1 MKTNMYKPIEWV
13 VCMLLACVWVACSE
27 NNEVPEIERILYG
40 ELEVCVRNEFD
51 QNLEGAKV
59 ASGSI
64 SATTNKEGVCR
75 ILALTEGTH
84 KIEVSKEGFVGTT
97 EQVTL
102 KYGVP
107 EYLTVKLK
115 AGDTALSVDQ
125 TELKFQRKGG
135 KQEIS
140 IESNVGWTVEASDDW
155 ITLNVKDG
163 GGNAKVEVQ
172 VEENNDSVR
181 RGEVIIT
188 AGDKKKTVNV
198 LQAEP
203 IRIMDIR
210 YELGSDG
217 ISDFFEIDYNMPIFL
232 DGKIEEPWNTSTE
245 FQPVSLNERK
255 TLRLNY
261 DHLWLGGE
269 YTFTIPVKNEDGD
282 TYNDPVTIKVYTS
295 KWRYEGRFRFFHLDN
310 DGKTAWA
317 TTREPNRLLQISLED
332 GSIVK
337 SFDLPRAPGDFT
349 VNPYNGLLYVTFTD
363 QLFSEYHSAIAVID
377 PKTGKWVH
385 EIPFDFMDDEQYP
398 MIYPFDIEFTK
409 QGWGMV
415 LVCSKHT
422 SGHLWCYMD
431 SADDHRIIRSP
442 EITDSFGEVHPNYDQ
457 TKLVTFSPFNIAEMF
472 SVDGVDSQPTPYKF
486 TKYTYGN
493 FTRKVFHRKR
503 NSLFFAAPPYFQFI
517 LDVDTDTYSELTY
530 ASSFDAFADFDYTV
544 TDSNRLWYFYGDN
557 GMHLYIL
564 DMDKATWLFQQPTE
578 WYGMHAV
585 HSLMDEKHLLVLN
598 VDLDAPV
605 SDIYLLDIKEFSLH
619 FKE

>member
-1 MKTNMYKPIEWV
+1 MYKPIEWV

-135 KQEIS
+135 KQEIN

-172 VEENNDSVR
+172 VEENKDSVR

-245 FQPVSLNERK
+245 FQPESLNERK

-415 LVCSKHT
+415 LVCSKQT

-431 SADDHRIIRSP
+431 STDDHRIIRSP

-457 TKLVTFSPFNIAEMF
+457 TKLVTFSPFKIGEMF
-472 SVDGVDSQPTPYKF
+472 LVDGVDSQPAPYKF

-493 FTRKVFHRKR
+493 FTRKVFHRKC

-564 DMDKATWLFQQPTE
+564 DMDKATWLFHHPTE

-605 SDIYLLDIKEFSLH
+605 SDIYLLDIKEFSRH

>member
-1 MKTNMYKPIEWV
+1 
-13 VCMLLACVWVACSE
+13 
-27 NNEVPEIERILYG
+27 
-40 ELEVCVRNEFD
+40 
-51 QNLEGAKV
+51 
-59 ASGSI
+59 
-64 SATTNKEGVCR
+64 
-75 ILALTEGTH
+75 
-84 KIEVSKEGFVGTT
+84 
-97 EQVTL
+97 
-102 KYGVP
+102 
-107 EYLTVKLK
+107 
-115 AGDTALSVDQ
+115 
-125 TELKFQRKGG
+125 
-135 KQEIS
+135 
-140 IESNVGWTVEASDDW
+140 
-155 ITLNVKDG
+155 
-163 GGNAKVEVQ
+163 
-172 VEENNDSVR
+172 
-181 RGEVIIT
+181 
-188 AGDKKKTVNV
+188 
-198 LQAEP
+198 
-203 IRIMDIR
+203 MDIR

-217 ISDFFEIDYNMPIFL
+217 DFDYFEIDYNMPVYL
-232 DGKIEEPWNTSTE
+232 NGKIEEPWNTLTDFE
-245 FQPVSLNERK
+245 PVSLNARK
-255 TLRLNY
+255 TLRINY
-261 DHLWLGGE
+261 GNLGLGGE
-269 YTFTIPVKNEDGD
+269 YTFKIPVKNEDGD

-415 LVCSKHT
+415 LVCSKQT

-457 TKLVTFSPFNIAEMF
+457 TKLVTFSPFKIAEMF
-472 SVDGVDSQPTPYKF
+472 LVDGVDSQPTPYKF

-557 GMHLYIL
+557 GMRLYIL

-605 SDIYLLDIKEFSLH
+605 SDIYLLDIKEFSRH

>member
-13 VCMLLACVWVACSE
+13 VCTLLACVWVACSE

-125 TELKFQRKGG
+125 TELKFQRTGG

-269 YTFTIPVKNEDGD
+269 YTFTIPVKNTDGD
-282 TYNDPVTIKVYTS
+282 TYNDPVTIKVYTR

-457 TKLVTFSPFNIAEMF
+457 TKLVTFSPFEIAEMF
-472 SVDGVDSQPTPYKF
+472 LVDGVDSQPTPYKF

-557 GMHLYIL
+557 GMRLYIL

-605 SDIYLLDIKEFSLH
+605 SDIYLLDIKEFSRH

>member
-1 MKTNMYKPIEWV
+1 M
-13 VCMLLACVWVACSE
+13 
-27 NNEVPEIERILYG
+27 
-40 ELEVCVRNEFD
+40 
-51 QNLEGAKV
+51 
-59 ASGSI
+59 
-64 SATTNKEGVCR
+64 
-75 ILALTEGTH
+75 
-84 KIEVSKEGFVGTT
+84 
-97 EQVTL
+97 
-102 KYGVP
+102 
-107 EYLTVKLK
+107 
-115 AGDTALSVDQ
+115 
-125 TELKFQRKGG
+125 
-135 KQEIS
+135 
-140 IESNVGWTVEASDDW
+140 
-155 ITLNVKDG
+155 
-163 GGNAKVEVQ
+163 
-172 VEENNDSVR
+172 
-181 RGEVIIT
+181 
-188 AGDKKKTVNV
+188 
-198 LQAEP
+198 
-203 IRIMDIR
+203 
-210 YELGSDG
+210 
-217 ISDFFEIDYNMPIFL
+217 
-232 DGKIEEPWNTSTE
+232 
-245 FQPVSLNERK
+245 
-255 TLRLNY
+255 RLNY

-269 YTFTIPVKNEDGD
+269 YTFTIPVKNADGD

-317 TTREPNRLLQISLED
+317 TTRKPNRLLQISMED
-332 GSIVK
+332 GSIVT

-385 EIPFDFMDDEQYP
+385 EIPFDFMDDDQYP

-415 LVCSKHT
+415 LVCSKQT

-431 SADDHRIIRSP
+431 SADDHWIIRSP

-457 TKLVTFSPFNIAEMF
+457 TKLVTFSPFKIAEMF
-472 SVDGVDSQPTPYKF
+472 LVDGVDSQPTPYKF

-544 TDSNRLWYFYGDN
+544 TNSNRLWYFYGDN
-557 GMHLYIL
+557 GMRLYIL

-605 SDIYLLDIKEFSLH
+605 SDIYLLDIKEFSRH

>member
-27 NNEVPEIERILYG
+27 NNEEPEIERILYG

-115 AGDTALSVDQ
+115 AGDTVLSVDQ

-269 YTFTIPVKNEDGD
+269 YTFTIPVKNADGD

-415 LVCSKHT
+415 LVCSKQT

-457 TKLVTFSPFNIAEMF
+457 TKLVTFSPFKIAEMF
-472 SVDGVDSQPTPYKF
+472 LVDGVDSQPTPYKF

-544 TDSNRLWYFYGDN
+544 TDSNRLWYFYDDN

-605 SDIYLLDIKEFSLH
+605 SDIYLLDIKEFSRH
-619 FKE
+619 FNE

>member
-1 MKTNMYKPIEWV
+1 MYKPIEWV
-13 VCMLLACVWVACSE
+13 AFMLLACVWVACGES
-27 NNEVPEIERILYG
+27 NEVVEIEKILYG

-64 SATTNKEGVCR
+64 SATTNQDGICR
-75 ILALTEGTH
+75 ILSLKEGTH

-102 KYGVP
+102 KSGVP

-115 AGDTALSVDQ
+115 AGDATLSVDK

-135 KQEIS
+135 TQEIS
-140 IESNVGWTVEASDDW
+140 IESNAGWTVEATVDW
-155 ITLNVKDG
+155 ITFNVNAG
-163 GGNAKVEVQ
+163 GGNATVEVQ
-172 VEENNDSVR
+172 VQENKDSVR
-181 RGEVIIT
+181 SGEIIIT

-198 LQAEP
+198 HQAEP

-217 ISDFFEIDYNMPIFL
+217 DFDYFEIDYNMPVYL
-232 DGKIEEPWNTSTE
+232 NGKIEEPWNTLTDFE
-245 FQPVSLNERK
+245 PVSLNARK
-255 TLRLNY
+255 TLRINY
-261 DHLWLGGE
+261 GNLGLGGE
-269 YTFTIPVKNEDGD
+269 YTFKIPVKNEDGD

-295 KWRYEGRFRFFHLDN
+295 KWHYEGRFRFFRLDN

-317 TTREPNRLLQISLED
+317 TTRDPNRLLQISLED

-337 SFDLPRAPGDFT
+337 SFDLPYAPGDFT
-349 VNPYNGLLYVTFTD
+349 VNPYNGMLYVTFTD
-363 QLFSEYHSAIAVID
+363 QQFSEYNTTIAVID

-409 QGWGMV
+409 EGWGMV
-415 LVCSKHT
+415 LVCSNGS

-431 SADDHRIIRSP
+431 TADDHRIIRAP
-442 EITDSFGEVHPNYDQ
+442 KIADYFGEVHPNFDQ
-457 TKLVTFSPFNIAEMF
+457 TKLFAFSPFKIAELF
-472 SVDGVDSQPTPYKF
+472 LVDGVDSQPAPYKF

-503 NSLFFAAPPYFQFI
+503 NSIFFAAPPYYQFI

-544 TDSNRLWYFYGDN
+544 TDSNRLWYFYGDYSA
-557 GMHLYIL
+557 HLYIL
-564 DMDKATWLFQQPTE
+564 DMDKSTWLFHHPTA

-598 VDLDAPV
+598 VDYNDPV
-605 SDIYLLDIKEFSLH
+605 SDIYLLDIKEFSRH
-619 FKE
+619 FE

>member
-125 TELKFQRKGG
+125 TELKFQRTGG

-422 SGHLWCYMD
+422 NGHLWCYMD

-557 GMHLYIL
+557 GMRLYIL

-605 SDIYLLDIKEFSLH
+605 SDIYLLDIKEFSRH

>member
-472 SVDGVDSQPTPYKF
+472 LVDGVDSQPTPYKF

-605 SDIYLLDIKEFSLH
+605 SDIYLLDIKEFSRH

>member
-1 MKTNMYKPIEWV
+1 MYKPIEWV

-188 AGDKKKTVNV
+188 AGDKKITVNV

-232 DGKIEEPWNTSTE
+232 DGK
-245 FQPVSLNERK
+245 LLCLHK
-255 TLRLNY
+255 LM
-261 DHLWLGGE
+261 
-269 YTFTIPVKNEDGD
+269 TFR
-282 TYNDPVTIKVYTS
+282 S
-295 KWRYEGRFRFFHLDN
+295 SGRVVPPLAA
-310 DGKTAWA
+310 G
-317 TTREPNRLLQISLED
+317 
-332 GSIVK
+332 
-337 SFDLPRAPGDFT
+337 
-349 VNPYNGLLYVTFTD
+349 
-363 QLFSEYHSAIAVID
+363 
-377 PKTGKWVH
+377 
-385 EIPFDFMDDEQYP
+385 
-398 MIYPFDIEFTK
+398 
-409 QGWGMV
+409 
-415 LVCSKHT
+415 
-422 SGHLWCYMD
+422 
-431 SADDHRIIRSP
+431 RSP
-442 EITDSFGEVHPNYDQ
+442 TDDILE
-457 TKLVTFSPFNIAEMF
+457 K
-472 SVDGVDSQPTPYKF
+472 
-486 TKYTYGN
+486 
-493 FTRKVFHRKR
+493 RHRR
-503 NSLFFAAPPYFQFI
+503 N
-517 LDVDTDTYSELTY
+517 
-530 ASSFDAFADFDYTV
+530 
-544 TDSNRLWYFYGDN
+544 N
-557 GMHLYIL
+557 
-564 DMDKATWLFQQPTE
+564 
-578 WYGMHAV
+578 
-585 HSLMDEKHLLVLN
+585 
-598 VDLDAPV
+598 
-605 SDIYLLDIKEFSLH
+605 
-619 FKE
+619 

>member
-172 VEENNDSVR
+172 VEENKDSVR

-415 LVCSKHT
+415 LVCSKQT

-457 TKLVTFSPFNIAEMF
+457 TKLVTFSPFKIAEMF
-472 SVDGVDSQPTPYKF
+472 LVDGVDSQPTPYKF

-557 GMHLYIL
+557 GMRLYIL

-605 SDIYLLDIKEFSLH
+605 SDIYLLDIKEFSRH

>member
-115 AGDTALSVDQ
+115 AGDTVLSVDQ

-269 YTFTIPVKNEDGD
+269 YTFTIPVKNADGD

-415 LVCSKHT
+415 LVCSKQT

-457 TKLVTFSPFNIAEMF
+457 TKLVTFSPFKIAEMF
-472 SVDGVDSQPTPYKF
+472 LVDGVDSQPTPYKF

-544 TDSNRLWYFYGDN
+544 TDSNRLWYFYDDN

-605 SDIYLLDIKEFSLH
+605 SDIYLLDIKEFSRH
-619 FKE
+619 FNE